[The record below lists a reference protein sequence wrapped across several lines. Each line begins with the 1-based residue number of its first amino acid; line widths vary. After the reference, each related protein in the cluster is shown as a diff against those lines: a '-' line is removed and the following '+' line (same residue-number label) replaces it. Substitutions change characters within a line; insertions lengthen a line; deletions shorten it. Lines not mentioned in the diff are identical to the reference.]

1 MVESPKAIADKKKA
15 AEKKKR
21 KQTAPEKQTKQSDKR
36 RLRNKAVLTRLKSA
50 LKQLRTLK
58 TRQEA
63 EAFLPK
69 VYSALDKARK
79 QGLLHARNASR
90 TKSRLTLAVKKL
102 A

>member
-1 MVESPKAIADKKKA
+1 MVESPKSIADKKRS

-21 KQTAPEKQTKQSDKR
+21 KQTSAEKQIKQSEKR
-36 RLRNKAVLTRLKSA
+36 RLRNKAVLTRLKNM
-50 LKQLRTLK
+50 LKQLRSLK

-69 VYSALDKARK
+69 VYSSLDKARK

-90 TKSRLTLAVKKL
+90 TKSRLTLAVKML